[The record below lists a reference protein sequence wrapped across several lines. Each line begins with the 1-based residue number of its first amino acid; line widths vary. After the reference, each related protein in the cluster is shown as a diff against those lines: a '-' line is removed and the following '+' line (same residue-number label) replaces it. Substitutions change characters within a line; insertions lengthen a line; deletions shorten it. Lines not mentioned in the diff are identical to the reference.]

1 MHTKSQGYQIRPQ
14 ITLMSIIMAGCIG
27 YIAAASTVLILLH
40 GTSGKHDEGILAS
53 ISMTTQNVNG
63 AVTQQLM
70 RSIFRFEIRILA
82 FRVAL
87 NIC

>member
-1 MHTKSQGYQIRPQ
+1 
-14 ITLMSIIMAGCIG
+14 MSIIMAGCIG
-27 YIAAASTVLILLH
+27 YICRITVLILLH

-70 RSIFRFEIRILA
+70 RSIFRFESASSLSSSAQYLLELRH
-82 FRVAL
+82 
-87 NIC
+87 